1 MYIRVFCLDVYMC
14 TVCMPGAHKGQKCVS
29 DTLETEKWM
38 QTILCSARVANTL
51 NHGAMTPA
59 PIPHISYN
67 ELKPLQRVQV
77 FFKIISDVCAV
88 SIFHKGKLSS
98 ERNNALCMSVLLMEE
113 HKEISLLNPHSMS

>member
-1 MYIRVFCLDVYMC
+1 MCICALCACLVPTKDRS
-14 TVCMPGAHKGQKCVS
+14 VCQTSWKQS
-29 DTLETEKWM
+29 DSRKPPRRQWM
-38 QTILCSARVANTL
+38 QTVLCSARVANTL
-51 NHGAMTPA
+51 NHWAMTPA

-88 SIFHKGKLSS
+88 SMFHKGKLSS

-113 HKEISLLNPHSMS
+113 HKEISLLNPHSRS